1 MQINVLVEDAE
12 SGDFI
17 VFRQSKY
24 AIPGETLAVH
34 ICVCERERERER
46 EREGS
51 LCFVNP
57 SMPFLARR
65 LRCTYV
71 YV

>member
-34 ICVCERERERER
+34 MCEREKERERKRGREREFIVFR
-46 EREGS
+46 QSEYAISGET
-51 LCFVNP
+51 
-57 SMPFLARR
+57 LA
-65 LRCTYV
+65 V
-71 YV
+71 YVCV